1 MSYART
7 AAGRWSLAVVVA
19 VIVIAGG
26 PSMTRADKYTEEQG
40 HGGAGGDDWVK
51 HTWEFDPQFDIPKNN
66 ELRISGNYKFVHEI
80 NLDYGSNPDLDFL
93 TLIGPTSY
101 AGTEV
106 NVRLELTGPDP
117 ANPKNIITLDDSF
130 EETKTWGASNT
141 LTFSGDDVFEDLEVG
156 HKVTD
161 YHYYITPLGAA
172 IKLKGIQMQWGVYD
186 LELAGLSDTE
196 AVDTGTLLCSL
207 GASAPGQTLVTP
219 VGAFTGPGEIS
230 MEYTPT
236 PVGDLATSGLPFA
249 SGFAV
254 NLPGPTGDAVYVWDV
269 NCTAPFV
276 DALELTF
283 QYNDAGMT
291 PSEEANLTLWHYD
304 EATGR
309 WQEPFYQNLDTAANT
324 LSAKTFTLSYFIIT
338 VPEPSTL
345 ALAAVGLT
353 GLIRRR
359 RRA

>member
-1 MSYART
+1 
-7 AAGRWSLAVVVA
+7 
-19 VIVIAGG
+19 
-26 PSMTRADKYTEEQG
+26 
-40 HGGAGGDDWVK
+40 
-51 HTWEFDPQFDIPKNN
+51 
-66 ELRISGNYKFVHEI
+66 
-80 NLDYGSNPDLDFL
+80 
-93 TLIGPTSY
+93 
-101 AGTEV
+101 
-106 NVRLELTGPDP
+106 
-117 ANPKNIITLDDSF
+117 
-130 EETKTWGASNT
+130 
-141 LTFSGDDVFEDLEVG
+141 
-156 HKVTD
+156 
-161 YHYYITPLGAA
+161 
-172 IKLKGIQMQWGVYD
+172 
-186 LELAGLSDTE
+186 
-196 AVDTGTLLCSL
+196 
-207 GASAPGQTLVTP
+207 
-219 VGAFTGPGEIS
+219 